1 MTKLNK
7 NLYVV
12 FIRMAAASSCLGI
25 VPLDLCQLFRALF
38 LAHGLGKGRGQWG
51 PYLSYGFRNTLGPT
65 SALMSESKWLALHSR
80 ELYSLLAWIKPARSV
95 SCSLQEISLGNHVS
109 WGSGTRDRTRSRK
122 CPVLPCPP
130 TSQEGR
136 GLELELVTSGQ

>member
-1 MTKLNK
+1 MW
-7 NLYVV
+7 Y
-12 FIRMAAASSCLGI
+12 SSEWQQLLVLLG
-25 VPLDLCQLFRALF
+25 LCPWICVSFFRALF
-38 LAHGLGKGRGQWG
+38 LAHGLGKDRGQWG

-65 SALMSESKWLALHSR
+65 SALMSDSKWLALHSR

-95 SCSLQEISLGNHVS
+95 SCSLQEVSLGNHIS
-109 WGSGTRDRTRSRK
+109 WGSGTRGRTGSRK
-122 CPVLPCPP
+122 CPVLPWPP